1 MPQAKDTDWLNGYK
15 NKTHMLSTRDPLQ
28 IQGHLQ
34 TESEGMEKAITCKCK
49 STVSLSNNI
58 HYQTK
63 QTLNTVTR
71 NMGGHYIMMNLRR
84 SYKSNIYIYIC
95 AQHRSTLLYKANAN
109 IHRRRNQ
116 QEHSNSGSFS
126 TTLTPMDKSSRQKIT
141 KETQALD
148 DILDKMDLIDILE
161 HSI

>member
-84 SYKSNIYIYIC
+84 RYKSNIYIYI
-95 AQHRSTLLYKANAN
+95 YVPN
-109 IHRRRNQ
+109 IGAPYYIRQMLTSIEGEINRNTVIVGVLAPHLHQ
-116 QEHSNSGSFS
+116 WINHPDRK
-126 TTLTPMDKSSRQKIT
+126 LTRKCKP
-141 KETQALD
+141 
-148 DILDKMDLIDILE
+148 
-161 HSI
+161 